1 MRSIKPGILL
11 AALAFGLSAG
21 PGEAQQPD
29 AKDKA
34 EIGKRQDA
42 FVEAFHKGDAK
53 AVAAFWAEDGDYT
66 DVTGKHHKG
75 RAAIE
80 KAFAGL
86 FAENKGLK
94 VRVDS
99 DSLRFVTPD
108 VALEEGTTS
117 VIPAD
122 GGPPSRAK
130 YAIVHVKKDGKW
142 LLNTVRD
149 AIYTPPSN
157 YEHLRDL
164 EWLVGNWADANSKGA
179 VARVDYA
186 WAKDQNY
193 LLSTFATTFKNIY
206 VGGGTQWIG
215 YDPATKQVRS
225 WTFELNGGFGEGAW
239 SRDGKAWTVKTTA
252 TDRDGAKVT
261 LTTVITPVDADTLT
275 WQVKDLTVGGKAQP
289 AVPAITMKRVK

>member
-1 MRSIKPGILL
+1 MHSIRRGLLL
-11 AALAFGLSAG
+11 AALALGLSAG
-21 PGEAQQPD
+21 PGAAQQPD
-29 AKDKA
+29 PKDKA
-34 EIGKRQDA
+34 EIAKRQDA

-66 DVTGKHHKG
+66 DMTGKHLKG

-94 VRVDS
+94 IRIDS
-99 DSLRFVTPD
+99 DALRFVTPD

-149 AIYTPPSN
+149 SLYTPPSN

-164 EWLVGNWADANSKGA
+164 EWLVGNWADAKDKGA

-186 WAKDQNY
+186 WAKDQNF
-193 LLSTFATTFKNIY
+193 LLSTFTTTFKNIS

-215 YDPATKQVRS
+215 YDAANKAIRS

-239 SRDGKAWTVKTTA
+239 ARDGKAWTVKTTA

-289 AVPAITMKRVK
+289 TGPAITMKRVK